1 MDGQEF
7 LLRVRG
13 AKDSRIYRFRGD
25 EAAELHRLRG
35 SGTLERPGGSHR
47 LHELIRGRDAET
59 IHDGVSA
66 TEGDVHFDMVA
77 EDELR
82 QYMSTRLMERKS
94 GREAGAASPQQYPD
108 DERPND
114 PSPA

>member
-1 MDGQEF
+1 M
-7 LLRVRG
+7 RG
-13 AKDSRIYRFRGD
+13 AKDARIYRFQGA

-35 SGTLERPGGSHR
+35 TGSLERPGGTRR

-59 IHDGVSA
+59 IHDSVSA

-82 QYMSTRLMERKS
+82 QYMSSRLAERKA
-94 GREAGAASPQQYPD
+94 GREAGAPSSQRFPG